1 MNESSLKVGSLSK
14 LQVSASCSNST
25 FVLRFDV
32 LLISLPTSCWGLT
45 YRNVV
50 ARTLM
55 SDVRWRYFFSRTGDW
70 PLMSF
75 YTTHLLTDVWWQHLF
90 YIVSGV
96 TGGGAEC
103 PPERLLTGKFFDDVS
118 GKKRQGKM
126 GKGVKIEK
134 KRRNIVKGKVKIGTG
149 IRKSYKKRWALF
161 LFSFTFENDGNLFL
175 VYQDGNLLPGKSI
188 SLREKIRKN
197 DFAPSEKYACYAPVY
212 SAQGGDHVLFF

>member
-55 SDVRWRYFFSRTGDW
+55 SDVRWRYCFSRTGDW

-75 YTTHLLTDVWWQHLF
+75 YTTHLLTDVWWHNTC

-96 TGGGAEC
+96 TGGGQSAPLRDFWPGNC
-103 PPERLLTGKFFDDVS
+103 CWCI
-118 GKKRQGKM
+118 GKKEARKNGKR
-126 GKGVKIEK
+126 GENWEEK
-134 KRRNIVKGKVKIGTG
+134 KEY
-149 IRKSYKKRWALF
+149 RKREG
-161 LFSFTFENDGNLFL
+161 ENWNW
-175 VYQDGNLLPGKSI
+175 N
-188 SLREKIRKN
+188 
-197 DFAPSEKYACYAPVY
+197 
-212 SAQGGDHVLFF
+212 